1 MKSEL
6 QRLSLGG
13 RGVPWPTGV
22 MFLALSTR
30 RERVS
35 LRRGTQEG
43 QGTPLPPYRNGRHPN
58 RSLQYPVP
66 MADAAQS
73 QPVAPRLASVR
84 EQLSLLSD
92 YL

>member
-1 MKSEL
+1 VSPGRPASCSSHRPLTERWRASGEEPRKV
-6 QRLSLGG
+6 RGHPSL
-13 RGVPWPTGV
+13 PTEHGW
-22 MFLALSTR
+22 
-30 RERVS
+30 
-35 LRRGTQEG
+35 
-43 QGTPLPPYRNGRHPN
+43 HPN